1 MRKKK
6 KMRNRLLLPTQPLR
20 VVTVLTTLS
29 LFILSGC
36 QTLPTRSS
44 SISSESSTGESTG
57 QLDYIDEAELIYA
70 TDIEDR
76 GWELEDYRMET
87 GDVLNISVW
96 QVEDLRRTVVVRPD
110 GKISFPLIGD
120 VQGKG
125 VTIDGLRNAIEEKLG
140 KYIRVP
146 QVSVIVE
153 AFGGKRVIVIDESG
167 GGGIIRFT
175 KPIRMVEALAMAGG
189 YDSNINLHKVYIVRG
204 SMEKGKP
211 TKIIVVNA
219 HKIFRE
225 GDMSENVLVHSD
237 DIIFLARGWLSSV
250 SSFVGEMDKLKGEVD
265 EIITQ
270 AHYFR
275 NIDNVAPWRTTA
287 TDIDMTKGQRG
298 YTAEDWGLP
307 GGEPGEE

>member
-6 KMRNRLLLPTQPLR
+6 KKHNKKGAWHEFLKKFVPGTIF
-20 VVTVLTTLS
+20 
-29 LFILSGC
+29 LFILCGC

-44 SISSESSTGESTG
+44 PTSPESAAGESTG
-57 QLDYIDEAELIYA
+57 QLDYINEAELVYA

-120 VQGKG
+120 IQAKG
-125 VTIDGLRNAIEEKLG
+125 VTIDGLRNTLEEKLG

-146 QVSVIVE
+146 QVSVIIE

-175 KPIRMVEALAMAGG
+175 KPIRMVETLAMAGG
-189 YDSNINLHKVYIVRG
+189 YDSDINLHKVYIIRG

-211 TKIIVVNA
+211 TEIIVVNA

-225 GDMSENVLVHSD
+225 GDMSENILVHSD

-250 SSFVGEMDKLKGEVD
+250 TNFVGKMDTLKSDVTKV
-265 EIITQ
+265 ITQ

-287 TDIDMTKGQRG
+287 TDIDMTNKQRG
-298 YTAEDWGLP
+298 YEAGDWGLP
-307 GGEPGEE
+307 GGTPGKE